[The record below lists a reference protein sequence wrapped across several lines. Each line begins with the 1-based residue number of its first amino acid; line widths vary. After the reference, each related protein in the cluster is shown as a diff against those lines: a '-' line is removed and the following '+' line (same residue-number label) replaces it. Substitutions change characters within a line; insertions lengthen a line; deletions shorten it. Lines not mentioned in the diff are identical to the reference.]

1 MKEIERKARRL
12 IDQSRVHIRW
22 IEPQGIAAAGT
33 VDGDTDTYSCSF
45 SPAGRIC
52 TCPAGANHR
61 DCSHA
66 LALELRVLASYDEE
80 LQLELV

>member
-1 MKEIERKARRL
+1 MTIGEKALRLVKER
-12 IDQSRVHIRW
+12 RVHIRW
-22 IEPQGIAAAGT
+22 IEPRGIAAAGT
-33 VDGDTDTYSCSF
+33 VDGDNDTYLVSF